1 MNKNKSQKPK
11 YFPDIEK
18 QNTFLNHKSHLNK
31 KVAFHR
37 KIGKKS

>member
-1 MNKNKSQKPK
+1 MKKHTKSKHITDSKP
-11 YFPDIEK
+11 
-18 QNTFLNHKSHLNK
+18 NNAFLNHKSHLNK